1 MYEMLYP
8 IRNKA
13 RKWGFIDHL
22 GEVVV
27 KPIYDSAGFF
37 REGLT
42 HVTYANNLI
51 VLDEALTRLS
61 VTSNAIPLLCFSE
74 GTLVF
79 QRQQR
84 FGLIDK
90 YGEILLEPRYD
101 MLHCLTDGRLLAKL
115 GGYGILDIHGDW
127 YVEPTYWSIAGI
139 EKDMTVTTAVT
150 PVQRVVVITVEGEAL
165 PTEPLVNGGRCRER
179 LIPVQFDSL
188 GEIGWL
194 NDRGTTIFKT
204 REFTAIG
211 DSFYSSTVPVRT
223 GEGWGVVD
231 VRGNVVIPGAYRQLG
246 NLVEGRRSFQARG
259 SELWGFVDA
268 IGEVVVEPSF
278 TSVRDF
284 ENGLA
289 RVSIGRDVMLYIDL
303 SGRVVWTSERG

>member
-1 MYEMLYP
+1 MLYP

-22 GEVVV
+22 GKVVV

-42 HVTYANNLI
+42 HVTEANNLI
-51 VLDEALTRLS
+51 VLDSTLTQLS
-61 VTSNAIPLLCFSE
+61 VMSNAIPLLYFSE

-79 QRQQR
+79 KRGQR
-84 FGLIDK
+84 FGLINK

-115 GGYGILDIHGDW
+115 GGYGILDLHGEW
-127 YVEPTYWSIAGI
+127 RVEPKYWSIAGI
-139 EKDMTVTTAVT
+139 EKDMTVTSALTLE
-150 PVQRVVVITVEGEAL
+150 QGVVVITVDGEVL
-165 PTEPLVNGGRCRER
+165 PTEPLVNAGRCRER
-179 LIPVQFDSL
+179 LLPVQFDSF

-194 NDRGTTIFKT
+194 NDQGTTVFKT

-211 DSFYSSTVPVRT
+211 DAFYSSTIPVRT
-223 GEGWGVVD
+223 SEGWGVVD
-231 VRGNVVIPGAYRQLG
+231 ARGDVIIPGSYLQLG
-246 NLVEGRRSFQARG
+246 NLVEERRSFQARG
-259 SELWGFVDA
+259 SELWGFIDG
-268 IGEVVVEPSF
+268 IGEVLVKPSF

-289 RVSIGRDVMLYIDL
+289 RVSIGREVMLYIDL
-303 SGRVVWTSERG
+303 LGRVVWTSERG